1 MPEKNHHTLIRALKR
16 LIEEGEDCMLYIVG
30 DGHMRGELENLAE
43 DLGIGDKVIIT
54 GFMSN
59 PFIIM
64 KECDCFVF
72 PSIYEA
78 QGLAVL
84 EARMVGLPIVVSNYP
99 AVTSVLLEDK
109 QYIMN
114 GTDTEAVYEGMRAY
128 LDGKVPGDYQF
139 DIQQYNQKA
148 YQEFLDLL

>member
-1 MPEKNHHTLIRALKR
+1 M
-16 LIEEGEDCMLYIVG
+16 
-30 DGHMRGELENLAE
+30 
-43 DLGIGDKVIIT
+43 
-54 GFMSN
+54 
-59 PFIIM
+59 
-64 KECDCFVF
+64 
-72 PSIYEA
+72 
-78 QGLAVL
+78 
-84 EARMVGLPIVVSNYP
+84 GLPIVVSNYP

-139 DIQQYNQKA
+139 DAQQYNQKA